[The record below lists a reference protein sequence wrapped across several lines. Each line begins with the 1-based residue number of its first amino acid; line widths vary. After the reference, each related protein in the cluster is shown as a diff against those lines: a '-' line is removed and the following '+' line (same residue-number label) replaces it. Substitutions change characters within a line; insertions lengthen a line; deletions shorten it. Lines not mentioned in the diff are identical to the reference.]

1 VQGRLAAWEVT
12 TSEDAYVV
20 VQFERW
26 WRESDDDVNCRQL
39 HRLRVEAGQV
49 VSHVVYCAGKWG
61 PALRAEMA
69 AASPLVRP

>member
-1 VQGRLAAWEVT
+1 MQGRLAAWEVT
-12 TSEDAYVV
+12 TSEDGTV

-39 HRLRVEAGQV
+39 HRFRVEAGQV
-49 VSHVVYCAGKWG
+49 VAHVGYCAGKWG